1 MKIRRD
7 RMRITRSSVLPNLIT
22 VGNGICGFAALV
34 KILKV
39 GVTSDQ
45 SPVLGGENYLVMAA
59 WLVLLGMVFDVFD
72 GRVARMTGKTSDLGA
87 QLDSL
92 CDLLTFGVV
101 PALLVVRI
109 NMIEEAVSPN
119 WVWFLALLYFVGAL
133 LRLARF
139 NVENDH
145 DDDAH
150 LCFKGLPSPAAAG
163 CVATLVILYYYIRD
177 FRGVRL
183 EYLSER
189 IQYLSEY
196 KETLQAS
203 VAWIPYVLPLL
214 AAFLGYTMVHTRLKF
229 DHVASRLFGR
239 HRSFDFMSKL
249 VFGGVLVA
257 ALPEILLPLFFIG
270 YLISTPARALF
281 RLATG
286 KRDDPSPAIGGN
298 GADSGGPP
306 SRLPDQH
313 EVER

>member
-1 MKIRRD
+1 MKLSHGKIR
-7 RMRITRSSVLPNLIT
+7 IAHSSVLPNLIT

-45 SPVLGGENYLVMAA
+45 PPVLEGENYLVMAA

-72 GRVARMTGKTSDLGA
+72 GRVARITGKTSDLGA

-109 NMIEEAVSPN
+109 NMVQPQVWQN
-119 WVWFLALLYFVGAL
+119 WVWFLSLFYFIGAL

-139 NVENDH
+139 NVENDE
-145 DDDAH
+145 DEEAH

-163 CVATLVILYYYIRD
+163 CIATLVILYYYITD
-177 FRGVRL
+177 FQGVRL
-183 EYLSER
+183 
-189 IQYLSEY
+189 QYLSEY
-196 KETLQAS
+196 KEALQAS
-203 VAWIPYVLPLL
+203 VEWIPYVLPLL

-229 DHVASRLFGR
+229 EHVASRLFGR
-239 HRSFDFMSKL
+239 RRSFDFISQL

-270 YLISTPARALF
+270 YLLLTPST
-281 RLATG
+281 LAVG
-286 KRDDPSPAIGGN
+286 
-298 GADSGGPP
+298 
-306 SRLPDQH
+306 
-313 EVER
+313 